1 MPNVHIQM
9 KTRDIVV
16 EIMMSKF
23 MKIPFIQ
30 GQKQLK
36 KQFVQIKNFVALIYQ
51 LPNASI
57 MTSFVTAWMIAVIT
71 QMKPNV
77 NQVA

>member
-1 MPNVHIQM
+1 MPNVHNQM
-9 KTRDIVV
+9 KARDIVV

-30 GQKQLK
+30 GQK
-36 KQFVQIKNFVALIYQ
+36 KQFVQIKNFVVLIYH

-57 MTSFVTAWMIAVIT
+57 MTSFVTVWMIAVIT

-77 NQVA
+77 NRVA